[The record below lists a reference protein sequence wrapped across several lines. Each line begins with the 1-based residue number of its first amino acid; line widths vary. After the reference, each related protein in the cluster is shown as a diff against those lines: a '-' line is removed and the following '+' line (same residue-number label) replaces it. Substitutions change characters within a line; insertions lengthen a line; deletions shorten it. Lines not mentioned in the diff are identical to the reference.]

1 MQQNVATY
9 VSRGS
14 VASLSCQ
21 GHAFSDVIFEM
32 LQPSQLWCLHW
43 HLNLLPP

>member
-21 GHAFSDVIFEM
+21 GHAFSGKHTA
-32 LQPSQLWCLHW
+32 QYQQR
-43 HLNLLPP
+43 